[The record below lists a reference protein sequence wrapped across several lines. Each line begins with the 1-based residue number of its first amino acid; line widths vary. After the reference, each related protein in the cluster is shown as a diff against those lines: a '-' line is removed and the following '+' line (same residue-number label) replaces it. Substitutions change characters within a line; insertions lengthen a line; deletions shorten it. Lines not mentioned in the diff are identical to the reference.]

1 MQVAYTRKSER
12 LDLPVYL
19 RRPALLKERELMD
32 DTSQEHRND
41 MTVDEAIR
49 LTAPGT
55 PLRLALDMILA
66 GHLGAL
72 ICVGDTEHVLE
83 AGNDGFPLNI
93 SFTANRL
100 FELSKMDGAIVI
112 DRGLNQ
118 ILRANFHLNPDP
130 SLPTAET
137 GMRHRTAA
145 RMSLLT
151 DALVISVS
159 ERRQVV
165 HGYLRGKA
173 FQLQTVS
180 ELMTSVSQLLSTLQT
195 TRQAL
200 DRWLLRLTSLE
211 LDNFVTLEDITKI
224 CNQFELLVTTNEDLS
239 KRIAQLGTEG
249 RTVEMQRTQLMGDM
263 SDSYTLMIRDY
274 ARDSSTLAAKNIR
287 KQLHALSQK
296 REVDAEAVARALGY
310 EGLSEDSIL
319 APLGLRTLTRI
330 SVIRENM
337 AEEIVDEYGSLG
349 ELLNDITEHPDR
361 LDQLG
366 VKNTSLFTSA
376 LEALHS
382 GVQK

>member
-1 MQVAYTRKSER
+1 
-12 LDLPVYL
+12 
-19 RRPALLKERELMD
+19 MD
-32 DTSQEHRND
+32 DSTQDHRNEIS
-41 MTVDEAIR
+41 VDEAIR

-55 PLRLALDMILA
+55 PLRLAMDMILA

-72 ICVGDTEHVLE
+72 ICVGDTEHVLS

-165 HGYLRGKA
+165 HCYLKGKA
-173 FQLQTVS
+173 FQLQSVG
-180 ELMTSVSQLLSTLQT
+180 EIMTSVSQLLATLQT
-195 TRQAL
+195 TRQSL
-200 DRWLLRLTSLE
+200 DRSLLRLTSLE
-211 LDNFVTLEDITKI
+211 LDNFVTLDDITKI
-224 CNQFELLVTTNEDLS
+224 FNQFELLVTTNEDLS
-239 KRIAQLGTEG
+239 RRIAQLGSEG

-263 SDSYTLMIRDY
+263 DDSYTLMIRDY
-274 ARDSSTLAAKNIR
+274 ARDSSSMAARNIR
-287 KQLHALSQK
+287 KQLHVLAGK
-296 REVDAEAVARALGY
+296 RELDNASVAQVLGY
-310 EGLSEDSIL
+310 EGINEDTVMT
-319 APLGLRTLTRI
+319 PLGLRTLTRI
-330 SVIRENM
+330 SVVHESM

-349 ELLNDITEHPDR
+349 ELLDDINEHPDR
-361 LDQLG
+361 LDRLG
-366 VKNTSLFTSA
+366 VKNATLFTSA
-376 LEALHS
+376 LHALHA
-382 GVQK
+382 GGQK